1 MREIAVLPVAS
12 HTAGWVMVGYYSWLQ
27 ESENSALIQGR
38 GDAQS
43 SYHDEAAALDKE
55 TDKYSAHALFC

>member
-12 HTAGWVMVGYYSWLQ
+12 HTVGWAAPGYYSWLQ
-27 ESENSALIQGR
+27 EPENSALIQGR

-43 SYHDEAAALDKE
+43 SYHDEALALDKE
-55 TDKYSAHALFC
+55 TDKYSARALFC